1 MNKFTNKI
9 AGKFKIFLPAA
20 LLILVAGIVLAAI
33 FGMNTAPE
41 YGSEKTLKIHVNSY
55 YSEER
60 VNAVESACAK
70 VFSDKSVD
78 ESYKRVER
86 SASANDY
93 TIVYSFKGD
102 FSDEKLNELR
112 TEVAAKLTGENGALN
127 GIDED
132 LVSVSASSS
141 VPHTARSAHFILRA
155 AIAGGVLLVAVF
167 VYTAIRHKLAG
178 GVIAAAIT
186 LVTLALTTALTVIV
200 RVPVSSTCANALFL
214 STVLGAVYGVAVAG
228 KMRKAET
235 NEENEGLSAKEIVAK
250 EMPEKPLLI
259 ATCATAVG
267 IVLIGAMGISPVQ
280 WLSLIALLGLASAY
294 FTAGILFPSVY
305 PPIFEKLQKKRA
317 AKRRYDYKKTKNAK
331 PADGQAKKDGG
342 TDSNEAEATAN

>member
-1 MNKFTNKI
+1 M
-9 AGKFKIFLPAA
+9 
-20 LLILVAGIVLAAI
+20 
-33 FGMNTAPE
+33 
-41 YGSEKTLKIHVNSY
+41 
-55 YSEER
+55 
-60 VNAVESACAK
+60 
-70 VFSDKSVD
+70 
-78 ESYKRVER
+78 
-86 SASANDY
+86 
-93 TIVYSFKGD
+93 
-102 FSDEKLNELR
+102 
-112 TEVAAKLTGENGALN
+112 
-127 GIDED
+127 
-132 LVSVSASSS
+132 
-141 VPHTARSAHFILRA
+141 
-155 AIAGGVLLVAVF
+155 
-167 VYTAIRHKLAG
+167 
-178 GVIAAAIT
+178 
-186 LVTLALTTALTVIV
+186 IV

-259 ATCATAVG
+259 ATCATTVG

>member
-9 AGKFKIFLPAA
+9 AGKFKIFLPVA

-33 FGMNTAPE
+33 FGMNTSPE

-60 VNAVESACAK
+60 VNAVETACAK

-102 FSDEKLNELR
+102 FSNEKLNELR

-259 ATCATAVG
+259 ATCALAVG

-294 FTAGILFPSVY
+294 FTAGILFPSIY

>member
-1 MNKFTNKI
+1 MHKTIRLTVI
-9 AGKFKIFLPAA
+9 AALFAALVCVTTMMIRIPTPSTGGYVHLGNCFCLLAAFLLPAPWGIA
-20 LLILVAGIVLAAI
+20 ASGIGTMLADLIGYPVY
-33 FGMNTAPE
+33 APA
-41 YGSEKTLKIHVNSY
+41 SLIIMC
-55 YSEER
+55 
-60 VNAVESACAK
+60 AV
-70 VFSDKSVD
+70 
-78 ESYKRVER
+78 
-86 SASANDY
+86 
-93 TIVYSFKGD
+93 
-102 FSDEKLNELR
+102 
-112 TEVAAKLTGENGALN
+112 
-127 GIDED
+127 
-132 LVSVSASSS
+132 
-141 VPHTARSAHFILRA
+141 A

-259 ATCATAVG
+259 ATCALAVG

-280 WLSLIALLGLASAY
+280 WLSLIALLGLVSAY

-317 AKRRYDYKKTKNAK
+317 AKPRL
-331 PADGQAKKDGG
+331 
-342 TDSNEAEATAN
+342 

>member
-9 AGKFKIFLPAA
+9 AGKFKIFLPVA

-60 VNAVESACAK
+60 VNAVETACAK
-70 VFSDKSVD
+70 VFSDKSVG

-112 TEVAAKLTGENGALN
+112 TEVAAKLTGENGALY

-259 ATCATAVG
+259 ATCALAAG

-331 PADGQAKKDGG
+331 PADGQTKKDGG

>member
-9 AGKFKIFLPAA
+9 AGKFKIFLPVA

-60 VNAVESACAK
+60 VNAVETACAK

-132 LVSVSASSS
+132 LVSVSASFS

-250 EMPEKPLLI
+250 EMPEKSLLI
-259 ATCATAVG
+259 ATCALAVG

-294 FTAGILFPSVY
+294 FTAGILFPSIY

-317 AKRRYDYKKTKNAK
+317 AKRRYDYKKMKNAK

-342 TDSNEAEATAN
+342 TDANEAETTAN

>member
-9 AGKFKIFLPAA
+9 AGKFKIFLPVA

-60 VNAVESACAK
+60 VNAVETACAK

-141 VPHTARSAHFILRA
+141 VPHTARSAHF
-155 AIAGGVLLVAVF
+155 
-167 VYTAIRHKLAG
+167 
-178 GVIAAAIT
+178 
-186 LVTLALTTALTVIV
+186 
-200 RVPVSSTCANALFL
+200 P
-214 STVLGAVYGVAVAG
+214 
-228 KMRKAET
+228 
-235 NEENEGLSAKEIVAK
+235 
-250 EMPEKPLLI
+250 P
-259 ATCATAVG
+259 
-267 IVLIGAMGISPVQ
+267 
-280 WLSLIALLGLASAY
+280 ASAAQIWRLEWRPARRGLK
-294 FTAGILFPSVY
+294 FR
-305 PPIFEKLQKKRA
+305 LQSGL
-317 AKRRYDYKKTKNAK
+317 T
-331 PADGQAKKDGG
+331 
-342 TDSNEAEATAN
+342 

>member
-9 AGKFKIFLPAA
+9 AGKFKIFLPVA

-60 VNAVESACAK
+60 VNAVETACAK

-200 RVPVSSTCANALFL
+200 RVPVSSTCANALFV

-250 EMPEKPLLI
+250 ECLKILL
-259 ATCATAVG
+259 
-267 IVLIGAMGISPVQ
+267 
-280 WLSLIALLGLASAY
+280 
-294 FTAGILFPSVY
+294 
-305 PPIFEKLQKKRA
+305 
-317 AKRRYDYKKTKNAK
+317 
-331 PADGQAKKDGG
+331 
-342 TDSNEAEATAN
+342 